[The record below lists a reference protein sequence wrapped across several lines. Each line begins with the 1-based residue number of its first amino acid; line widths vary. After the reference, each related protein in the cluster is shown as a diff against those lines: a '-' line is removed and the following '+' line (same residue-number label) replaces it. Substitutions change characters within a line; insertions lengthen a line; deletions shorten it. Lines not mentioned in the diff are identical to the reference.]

1 MNAKTYEIRVRGR
14 LPDDLV
20 QELQYM
26 TGRVEP
32 TQTLLRGRIPDQP
45 ALYGILD
52 RLQSVGIELIEVRQ
66 VAAEAED
73 LF

>member
-20 QELQYM
+20 QELEYV

-32 TQTLLRGRIPDQP
+32 IQTLLQGRIPDQP

-52 RLQSVGIELIEVRQ
+52 RLQSVGIELIEIRQ
-66 VAAEAED
+66 VADAPED
-73 LF
+73 G